1 MLVPYLAQLPS
12 PRRHH
17 AGRPTCMTGLRHID
31 SLKSCSAT
39 VCSISDPHSA
49 GITLDNLYDWDQ
61 ETNQLMEGEG

>member
-1 MLVPYLAQLPS
+1 
-12 PRRHH
+12 
-17 AGRPTCMTGLRHID
+17 MTGLRHID